1 MDTDLPPILD
11 LRDLPA
17 PEPLVRALAA
27 IDALPPGG
35 VLRVLTPMQP
45 QPLLDL
51 LRSRRIGYSTM
62 PCEDGGCA
70 VTVWNEDGAA
80 GA

>member
-1 MDTDLPPILD
+1 MHNDLPPTLD

-27 IDALPPGG
+27 IDALAPGG
-35 VLRVLTPMQP
+35 ALRVLTPMHP
-45 QPLLDL
+45 HPLLEL
-51 LRSRRIGYSTM
+51 LRSRRLAYSTTA
-62 PCEDGGCA
+62 CEGGGCA
-70 VTVWNEDGAA
+70 VTVWDEDGAA